1 MYNLR
6 KSKLVVTY
14 RLQVK
19 TGELIQEDIEA
30 V

>member
-19 TGELIQEDIEA
+19 TGLIQEDIEA